1 MAHYPFSLSHRKAMN
16 TDLNEAITIIAVVL
30 LIVLFWGTPD
40 LMDVIMHRLS
50 DGQIPIPAK
59 P

>member
-1 MAHYPFSLSHRKAMN
+1 MN
-16 TDLNEAITIIAVVL
+16 TDLAQAITLMSVVL
-30 LIVLFWGTPD
+30 LFVLFWGTPD
-40 LMDVIMHRLS
+40 LMDVIMNRLS

>member
-1 MAHYPFSLSHRKAMN
+1 MN